1 MLYWKNIRT
10 WKNSLMHPCLLKLF
24 VHLLY
29 RSKSK
34 EYYIECRKNLYIR
47 RKKECYSLAE
57 QRDKARSEDR
67 AAWKP
72 KGHLG
77 DTQTQSVDKISF
89 LLKLSKFQF
98 WLSFLCLIF
107 SVCYL
112 QWLTWPSTR
121 SQWPGWRSFRRQPS
135 LPAPVQTGLSGRLNL
150 NLDRTQKQTWIISMS
165 ISCFAETLPVG
176 LKKKSNLFVGF

>member
-1 MLYWKNIRT
+1 M
-10 WKNSLMHPCLLKLF
+10 
-24 VHLLY
+24 
-29 RSKSK
+29 
-34 EYYIECRKNLYIR
+34 YYIECRKNLYIR

-135 LPAPVQTGLSGRLNL
+135 LPAPVQTGLSGKLNL
-150 NLDRTQKQTWIISMS
+150 NLDRTQKTNLNYFHVHLLLCWNVTSRTKNKS
-165 ISCFAETLPVG
+165 ILFKSAMKTTLWPDNHTLLVG
-176 LKKKSNLFVGF
+176 TVYLYLKG